1 MSARTLLVGA
11 LAAALSACTPADTE
25 ITPAVTIASPSETD
39 IWVAELLDSGRRLR
53 IGTPTNATNRPG
65 YDNQPFFLPDGSA
78 ILYTSIDATG
88 QADVWRHEFDRG
100 RSFRVTRTAESEFS
114 PTPHAD
120 GSFTV
125 IRVEADGRQRL
136 WRFDGE
142 GTNPELLLA
151 DVEPVGYQ
159 AWVDEHRVALFILG
173 EPPTLATADVRTG
186 EPRSLLSSIGRALH
200 RVPGKGTVSVV
211 YKAAENDWQIVEVDL
226 ASGDVSELAP
236 LLRPAEDYAWLP
248 DGQLIMGRG
257 SKLYLRRPGADR
269 EWRELADFSGHGI
282 AQITRI
288 AVSPASNRIAFV
300 AQR

>member
-1 MSARTLLVGA
+1 MTPRSVAIVSLV
-11 LAAALSACTPADTE
+11 LALSACAPEGDDLATDATV
-25 ITPAVTIASPSETD
+25 AAPSETD

-53 IGTPTNATNRPG
+53 VGAPSNATDRPG

-78 ILYTSIDATG
+78 FLYTSIDANG

-100 RSFRVTRTAESEFS
+100 RSYRVTRTEESEFS

-120 GSFTV
+120 GTFTV

-136 WRFDGE
+136 WRFENDGA
-142 GTNPELLLA
+142 NPQLLLP

-159 AWVDEHRVALFILG
+159 AWADEHQVAMFILG
-173 EPPTLATADVRTG
+173 EPPTLASADVRTG
-186 EPRSLLSSIGRALH
+186 ETRSLLSSIGRALH
-200 RVPGKGTVSVV
+200 RVPGKRTISVV
-211 YKAAENDWQIVEVDL
+211 HKAAENDWQIVEVDL

-257 SKLYLRRPGADR
+257 SKLYLRRPGEDR
-269 EWRELADFSGHGI
+269 EWREFADFSGHGI
-282 AQITRI
+282 TQITRI

>member
-1 MSARTLLVGA
+1 MIA
-11 LAAALSACTPADTE
+11 LALALTACAPADNE
-25 ITPAVTIASPSETD
+25 LAPEAMVASPSETD
-39 IWVAELLDSGRRLR
+39 IWVAELLDSGRRMR
-53 IGTPTNATNRPG
+53 VGAPSNATDRPG

-78 ILYTSIDATG
+78 FLYTSIDANG

-100 RSFRVTRTAESEFS
+100 RSYRVTRTDESEFS

-120 GSFTV
+120 GTFTV
-125 IRVEADGRQRL
+125 VRVEADGVQRL
-136 WRFDGE
+136 WRFDGDGE
-142 GTNPELLLA
+142 NPELLLA
-151 DVEPVGYQ
+151 DIEPVGYQ
-159 AWVDEHRVALFILG
+159 AWVDEHRVAMFILG

-211 YKAAENDWQIVEVDL
+211 HKAAENDWHIVEVDL
-226 ASGDVSELAP
+226 ESGDVAELAP

-257 SKLYLRRPGADR
+257 SKLYLRRPGDDR

-282 AQITRI
+282 TQITRI

>member
-1 MSARTLLVGA
+1 MSVRPLA
-11 LAAALSACTPADTE
+11 LALLGLTLSACTPTGDE
-25 ITPAVTIASPSETD
+25 IATDVPVVSPSETD

-53 IGTPTNATNRPG
+53 VGTPSNVTDRPG
-65 YDNQPFFLPDGSA
+65 YDNQPHFLPDGSA
-78 ILYTSIDATG
+78 FLYTSIDASG
-88 QADVWRHEFDRG
+88 QADVWRHEVDRG
-100 RSFRVTRTAESEFS
+100 RNYRVTRTAESEFS

-142 GTNPELLLA
+142 GENPELLLA

-173 EPPTLATADVRTG
+173 EPPTLAATDVRTG
-186 EPRSLLSSIGRALH
+186 ELRSLLSSIGRALH

-211 YKAAENDWQIVEVDL
+211 HKAAEHDWQIVEVDL
-226 ASGDVSELAP
+226 GSGDVSELAP

-257 SKLYLRRPGADR
+257 SKLYLRRPGDDR
-269 EWRELADFSGHGI
+269 EWREFADFSAHGI
-282 AQITRI
+282 TQITRI